1 MTPRSSRGRRL
12 VLAAVVALAALLAAC
27 GSGNGQNTLEPKGE
41 AARKID
47 SLLQP
52 VVFLAVIP
60 IAILV
65 LAGTVFVAVKFR
77 YRPGVNEN
85 PKQTHGHSKLEITWT
100 VIPALILAAV
110 AVPTVST
117 IFQLAEDPGPQALQ
131 VEVVGKQWWW
141 QFRYNEAKV
150 VTANEL
156 VIPAGR
162 KVHLTLRACDPTL
175 PAPEGGTI
183 ADGSVGCNVIHSF
196 WPAELAGKRDVV
208 PGHDN
213 KLTISADKPGV
224 YLGQC
229 AEYCGLAHADMRFRV
244 IAKSSSDF
252 EDWLTEQ
259 QSGPAEPVIDE
270 ESGQPFPGTPELFA
284 TKYACTNCHVFD
296 DSSGRSYGPNL
307 THLASRTT
315 FASGVYKLNRAN
327 LVKWLLDAPSMVP
340 MESEHCREGLG
351 TGTTCVGMPSFTKNT
366 PKGQPTMTQADA
378 EEMADFLLGQE

>member
-41 AARKID
+41 AARKVD
-47 SLLQP
+47 ALLDP
-52 VVFLAVIP
+52 VVIFAVIP
-60 IAILV
+60 IAVLV
-65 LAGTVFVAVKFR
+65 LAGTVYVALKFR
-77 YRPGVNEN
+77 YRPGINEN
-85 PKQTHGHSKLEITWT
+85 PKQTHGNSKLEITWT
-100 VIPALILAAV
+100 IIPALILAAV

-117 IFQLAEDPGPQALQ
+117 IFELAKDPGPQALQ

-156 VIPAGR
+156 VIPAGQPVR
-162 KVHLTLRACDPTL
+162 LTLRSCDPTL
-175 PAPEGGTI
+175 PAPPEGGTI
-183 ADGSVGCNVIHSF
+183 QDGTVGCNVIHSF

-213 KLTISADKPGV
+213 KMTISADKPGTF
-224 YLGQC
+224 LGQC

-244 IAKSSSDF
+244 IALSRSDF
-252 EDWLTEQ
+252 EDWVSDQ
-259 QSGPAEPVIDE
+259 QSGPAEDIVDE
-270 ESGQPFPGTPELFA
+270 DGQPLSGTPELF
-284 TKYACTNCHVFD
+284 TSKYACTNCHVLD
-296 DSSGRSYGPNL
+296 DSSRRSYGPNL
-307 THLASRTT
+307 THFASRST
-315 FASGVYKLNRAN
+315 FASGVFKITKAN
-327 LVKWLLDAPSMVP
+327 LVKWLLDAPSMIP
-340 MESEHCREGLG
+340 MESEDCRQGLG
-351 TGTTCVGMPSFTKNT
+351 PGFTCVGMPSFTKNT